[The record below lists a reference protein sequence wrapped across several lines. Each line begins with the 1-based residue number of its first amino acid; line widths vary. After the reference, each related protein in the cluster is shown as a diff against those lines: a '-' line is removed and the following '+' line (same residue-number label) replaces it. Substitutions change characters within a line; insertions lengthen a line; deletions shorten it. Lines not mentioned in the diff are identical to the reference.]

1 LLEEIAGSA
10 ALLREKLRS
19 PVTWF
24 AYPFGTVESMSIE
37 AYEVVQR
44 TYLLCCS
51 AVRGINRPGSPLAL
65 FRENID
71 LDTPFR
77 YQQFVS
83 EGGLDFYYRS
93 RRRILQN
100 MLPAART
107 MMREGMAGG

>member
-1 LLEEIAGSA
+1 
-10 ALLREKLRS
+10 
-19 PVTWF
+19 
-24 AYPFGTVESMSIE
+24 
-37 AYEVVQR
+37 
-44 TYLLCCS
+44 
-51 AVRGINRPGSPLAL
+51 VRGINRPGSPLAL

>member
-1 LLEEIAGSA
+1 LIEEIAGSA

-19 PVTWF
+19 LVTWF
-24 AYPFGTVESMSIE
+24 AYPFGTVESMSSE

-51 AVRGINRPGSPLAL
+51 AMRGINRPGSPLTL
-65 FRENID
+65 FRENIE
-71 LDTPFR
+71 LDAPFR

-93 RRRILQN
+93 RRRVLRN
-100 MLPAART
+100 MIPAGHT
-107 MMREGMAGG
+107 MMPEGMAGG